1 MIEFDPRF
9 QIMPGTKA
17 LAANVPKIDAYKVE
31 VGEPAPE

>member
-17 LAANVPKIDAYKVE
+17 LTAKVAKIDSYKAE
-31 VGEPAPE
+31 VGQVSPE